1 MFTNATAYRL
11 TFRTL
16 NFYLTQHH
24 SYLDLFYYLTLGTA
38 NHNNFMEQLS
48 SQSEHPSPRSP
59 SLAADLSLYPT
70 SRDFVATDRR
80 THRSIAGQD
89 ASLRVR

>member
-1 MFTNATAYRL
+1 MFTNATANRAN
-11 TFRTL
+11 FRTL

-38 NHNNFMEQLS
+38 KHNNFIEQLS
-48 SQSEHPSPRSP
+48 SKTEHRSPRSP
-59 SLAADLSLYPT
+59 SLAADLSLYPP
-70 SRDFVATDRR
+70 SRDSVATHR

-89 ASLRVR
+89 ASLPVR